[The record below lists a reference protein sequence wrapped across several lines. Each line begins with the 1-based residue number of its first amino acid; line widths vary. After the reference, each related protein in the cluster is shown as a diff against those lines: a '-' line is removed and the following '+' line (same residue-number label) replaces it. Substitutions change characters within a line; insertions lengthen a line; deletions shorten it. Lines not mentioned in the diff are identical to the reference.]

1 MLEGGGTAEPV
12 RHDHDP
18 AEPSRPDAALDALDV
33 APGPSAPVPPNLVA
47 LDEELARLR
56 GKRKRR

>member
-1 MLEGGGTAEPV
+1 MLEREGTAEPV
-12 RHDHDP
+12 RRDHDP
-18 AEPSRPDAALDALDV
+18 AETSRPDAALDV
-33 APGPSAPVPPNLVA
+33 ASGPSAPGPPNLVA